1 MAYQDLTVMFQ
12 PIPDSE
18 RYRVLTHS
26 PTDGQ
31 AVANFIS
38 PFGDERINTWRDG
51 IDPDEM
57 HMIGTLLYRRLFS
70 PDICQ
75 AFQSAQRFAERQ
87 GLALRLKLALDGG
100 LAQLP
105 WEYLFNPDSN
115 QFLCLDGRLALVR
128 HIAMPNARKLLK
140 FDRVPGVYLLDTE
153 NANPNAPSNTFA
165 SGIVQTRAVEPAD
178 VEAGTPLENGFQ
190 ILHLHAR
197 SGRDPASGEYALRV
211 PNGVGERWLTIS
223 HVARWLK
230 GNPTVQ
236 LIVVD
241 ACFGTDSTAREASA
255 MAAELVTRQRVPAA
269 VALQFPLPLL
279 LRESFFKTFY
289 RALSN
294 EAGLDLAV
302 TEGRQAIAAM
312 DGASEWGAPVL
323 YSALRDDQP
332 RPGADNFDTES
343 APAKPALPLD
353 RISADA
359 LNASRRK

>member
-1 MAYQDLTVMFQ
+1 MAYQDLTVTFQ

-18 RYRVLTHS
+18 RYRVITHS

-31 AVANFIS
+31 AVANFVS

-51 IDPDEM
+51 VDPDEM

-105 WEYLFNPDSN
+105 WEYLYNPDSN

-128 HIAMPNARKLLK
+128 HIAIPNARKLLK
-140 FDRVPGVYLLDTE
+140 FDRVPGVYLSDTE
-153 NANPNAPSNTFA
+153 NANANAPSNTFA
-165 SGIVQTRAVEPAD
+165 SGTAQTRAVEPST
-178 VEAGTPLENGFQ
+178 VEAGMQLEDDFQ
-190 ILHLHAR
+190 ILHLRAPG
-197 SGRDPASGEYALRV
+197 GRDPASGEYALRV
-211 PNGVGERWLTIS
+211 PNGVGERWLTVGQ
-223 HVARWLK
+223 VARWLNA
-230 GNPTVQ
+230 NPSVQ
-236 LIVVD
+236 LVVID
-241 ACFGTDSTAREASA
+241 SCFGSDSTAREASA

-312 DGASEWGAPVL
+312 DGTWEWGAPVL

-332 RPGADNFDTES
+332 RPRAEKFEMELVHTQNT
-343 APAKPALPLD
+343 
-353 RISADA
+353 
-359 LNASRRK
+359 SRHEK